1 MSQSA
6 DSPEI
11 VQCGHCGNIS
21 PMRVVA
27 EYSQMET
34 CYQNGPGSYSWD
46 EGNVYEL
53 LLCPACSSVTLR
65 CYYWHDGYMESSDQ
79 TVINYLYPDSSKKP
93 SGLPS
98 KIQKAYDAAIRV
110 KYIDVNAYAVLVGR
124 VLDMICED
132 RSASGKNLYEKLANL
147 SHKGEIPEKL
157 VKVADSLRHL
167 RNVGAH
173 ADLGELTQSD
183 EPVLSSLFNAI
194 LEYVYS
200 APYLVQRAEDQ
211 LRKLKEPK
219 K

>member
-1 MSQSA
+1 MSQA
-6 DSPEI
+6 TDSPEI
-11 VQCGHCGNIS
+11 LQCGHCGNIA

-27 EYSQMET
+27 QYSQMET
-34 CYQNGPGSYSWD
+34 YYQNGPGSYSWD

-65 CYYWHDGYMESSDQ
+65 CYFWRDNHMESFDE

-93 SGLPS
+93 SGLPP
-98 KIQKAYDAAIRV
+98 KIQKAYDAAIKV
-110 KYIDVNAYAVLVGR
+110 KHVNAYAVLVGR
-124 VLDMICED
+124 VLDMIYED
-132 RSASGKNLYEKLANL
+132 RSASGKNLYEKLDDL
-147 SHKGEIPEKL
+147 SRKGEIPEKL
-157 VKVADSLRHL
+157 VKVADNLRHL

-183 EPVLSSLFNAI
+183 EPMLSSSFNAI

-200 APYLVQRAEDQ
+200 APYLVQKAEDQ
-211 LRKLKEPK
+211 LKKLKESK